1 MAVLDLE
8 FSFHRWIYSA
18 EKDRVR
24 LLARH
29 LFVLFSLFFS
39 FSHFSRDLSP
49 LRSEISNT
57 DFSSKFDDSPP
68 RERHIAVSRLKI
80 ESTSTRFQDLSNRSA
95 YYYPLFPPLIK
106 FKLYTYPCVFFF
118 FDCSLTRSPRSLSI
132 RTTRY
137 NFQIENYMKKESCR
151 EAWKF
156 QYARWTC

>member
-49 LRSEISNT
+49 LVRDLEYWFQFEVRRFATTRTTHRRIAAKNRINFDEISGSVEQICLLLSS
-57 DFSSKFDDSPP
+57 FSSSYQIQVLHVSLCFLLFRLFVNTFTAFVVDSNDA
-68 RERHIAVSRLKI
+68 I
-80 ESTSTRFQDLSNRSA
+80 
-95 YYYPLFPPLIK
+95 
-106 FKLYTYPCVFFF
+106 
-118 FDCSLTRSPRSLSI
+118 
-132 RTTRY
+132 
-137 NFQIENYMKKESCR
+137 
-151 EAWKF
+151 
-156 QYARWTC
+156 

>member
-29 LFVLFSLFFS
+29 LFVLFSLFF
-39 FSHFSRDLSP
+39 FLFHTFRAIFSP

-80 ESTSTRFQDLSNRSA
+80 ELTSTRFQDLSNRSA
-95 YYYPLFPPLIK
+95 YYYPLFPPLIEFK
-106 FKLYTYPCVFFF
+106 FYTYPCVFFF
-118 FDCSLTRSPRSLSI
+118 FDRSLTRSPRSLSI

-151 EAWKF
+151 EA
-156 QYARWTC
+156 

>member
-29 LFVLFSLFFS
+29 LFVLFSLFF
-39 FSHFSRDLSP
+39 FLFHTFRAIFSP

-68 RERHIAVSRLKI
+68 RERYIAAKNRINFDEISGSVEQICLL
-80 ESTSTRFQDLSNRSA
+80 LSSFSSS
-95 YYYPLFPPLIK
+95 Y
-106 FKLYTYPCVFFF
+106 
-118 FDCSLTRSPRSLSI
+118 
-132 RTTRY
+132 
-137 NFQIENYMKKESCR
+137 
-151 EAWKF
+151 
-156 QYARWTC
+156 